1 MGLGNFFRNIADRV
15 RRSPTDFRNTVRQ
28 EPYEIDEPFTQP
40 AKVDSGKFGLKGR
53 LKNIGNTFGFN
64 RLTRTGKTNELY
76 TAGISQNVNSLRNF
90 TALDDGL
97 VRTRIT
103 IRNPQTG
110 ITETK
115 TLDLTRTQAR
125 QFENNP
131 QAFAESN
138 LSDLSRYVGE
148 GFEVVSF
155 GNEQ

>member
-1 MGLGNFFRNIADRV
+1 MGLGNLFRNITDRI

-28 EPYEIDEPFTQP
+28 DPYEIDEPFTQP

-53 LKNIGNTFGFN
+53 LKNIGNTFGLN

-90 TALDDGL
+90 TALDDGTF
-97 VRTRIT
+97 RTHVT

-138 LSDLSRYVGE
+138 LQDLSKYTGS
-148 GFEVVSF
+148 GFEVVSWE
-155 GNEQ
+155 NY